1 MTPEGNFDAL
11 LRILDGREQER
22 LTAVAAV
29 DEARKAEIAAAVT
42 LGILIGTIGTVIG
55 ACLLVWIFA

>member
-22 LTAVAAV
+22 L
-29 DEARKAEIAAAVT
+29 EAQKAYEQARRAEITAALT
-42 LGILIGTIGTVIG
+42 LGILFGTIGTVI
-55 ACLLVWIFA
+55 AATLLVWFA

>member
-22 LTAVAAV
+22 L
-29 DEARKAEIAAAVT
+29 EAQKALEGARRAEITAALT
-42 LGILIGTIGTVIG
+42 LGILFGTIGTVI
-55 ACLLVWIFA
+55 AATLLVWFA

>member
-11 LRILDGREQER
+11 LRILDERDR
-22 LTAVAAV
+22 LTAAAAV

-55 ACLLVWIFA
+55 ACLLVWIFQ

>member
-22 LTAVAAV
+22 L
-29 DEARKAEIAAAVT
+29 EAQKALESARRAEITAALT
-42 LGILIGTIGTVIG
+42 LGILFGTIGTVI
-55 ACLLVWIFA
+55 AATLLVWFA

>member
-22 LTAVAAV
+22 LTVAAAV

-55 ACLLVWIFA
+55 TCLFVWIFA

>member
-11 LRILDGREQER
+11 LRILDER
-22 LTAVAAV
+22 DRITAAAAI

-42 LGILIGTIGTVIG
+42 LGILIGTIGTVIA

>member
-22 LTAVAAV
+22 LTAAAAV
-29 DEARKAEIAAAVT
+29 DEARKAEIAAAVM